1 MRIKI
6 FSVIAFM
13 LLTSLASA
21 APDANSSVL
30 TWLLWNVSLIVT
42 SLTTMF
48 TSIMSVFM
56 EPPLVV
62 FVGMGIFAFV
72 IGIVGRYLAGR
83 RK

>member
-1 MRIKI
+1 M
-6 FSVIAFM
+6 S
-13 LLTSLASA
+13 LTTFLA
-21 APDANSSVL
+21 NL
-30 TWLLWNVSLIVT
+30 TEIVT

-48 TSIMSVFM
+48 TSVMAVFM

-72 IGIVGRYLAGR
+72 IGIVGRYMAGR

>member
-1 MRIKI
+1 MT
-6 FSVIAFM
+6 
-13 LLTSLASA
+13 LTTFLA
-21 APDANSSVL
+21 NL
-30 TWLLWNVSLIVT
+30 TEIVT

-48 TSIMSVFM
+48 TSVMAVFM

-72 IGIVGRYLAGR
+72 IGIVGRYMAGR

>member
-1 MRIKI
+1 MTLT
-6 FSVIAFM
+6 AF
-13 LLTSLASA
+13 LANLSE
-21 APDANSSVL
+21 
-30 TWLLWNVSLIVT
+30 IVT

-48 TSIMSVFM
+48 TSVMAVFM

-72 IGIVGRYLAGR
+72 IGIVGRYMSGR